1 MSRRLRPA
9 LPFAGLGLALVLAAC
24 SSAGSPVPSAT
35 AVATTSA
42 SPSPSAS
49 AAPSI
54 APAASVAPTTGPC
67 DPARLA
73 ARITLWEGA
82 AGSRIAHVEVTNTG
96 ALVCLLPA
104 MARPQLV
111 DGKGSV
117 LIDGAPAASP
127 SPAATAAP
135 PPAPLL
141 VAAGGVLKSLV
152 RASNYCGP
160 AATAP
165 VSLAF
170 VLASGGRFVATPFS
184 PTDGGVPPCLGAPGS
199 AGTTEMQAWAP

>member
-1 MSRRLRPA
+1 MSRRLGPA
-9 LPFAGLGLALVLAAC
+9 LLFAGLGLALVLAAC

-35 AVATTSA
+35 AVATTA
-42 SPSPSAS
+42 SPFPSAS

-54 APAASVAPTTGPC
+54 VPAASTVPTTGPC

-96 ALVCLLPA
+96 AVACLLPA

-127 SPAATAAP
+127 SPAVTAAP
-135 PPAPLL
+135 SPAPLL